1 MKISNCISSTANTRL
16 LFGTWESVLASKPTI
31 QGLAEVSKLI
41 PIISFMISSIGLLWT
56 HVEDTAHMPSE
67 RGCIQPAGSTARS
80 AASHTPVI
88 PSE

>member
-56 HVEDTAHMPSE
+56 HMEDTAHMPSE
-67 RGCIQPAGSTARS
+67 QGCIKPAGSTARS